1 MGRGQ
6 KGGTKEVGSDTSKR
20 GSRDDF
26 IVASRPGT
34 PLEPQPFMEKP
45 GKESSE
51 KPSEW
56 SRGEKIQ
63 HGGDGEEG
71 MPTRRGGQIQD
82 V

>member
-1 MGRGQ
+1 MIPAREEVEMTSSLLQGQ
-6 KGGTKEVGSDTSKR
+6 D
-20 GSRDDF
+20 
-26 IVASRPGT
+26 P

-71 MPTRRGGQIQD
+71 MPTSRGGQIQD